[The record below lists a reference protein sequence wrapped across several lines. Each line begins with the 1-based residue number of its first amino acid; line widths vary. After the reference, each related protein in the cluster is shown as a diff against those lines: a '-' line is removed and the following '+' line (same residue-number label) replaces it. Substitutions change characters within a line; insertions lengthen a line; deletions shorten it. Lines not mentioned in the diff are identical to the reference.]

1 MSEAKPT
8 SQFLRKKV
16 AQINMT
22 NAKPTTTTNGAGG
35 HQTLNQVICELES
48 MQIPMVIRQSTQVWA
63 SNSQGYSNVHHQ
75 DVKETSRRRRLDQD
89 SESPRKD

>member
-8 SQFLRKKV
+8 SQYLRKKV

-22 NAKPTTTTNGAGG
+22 NAKPTTTTNGG
-35 HQTLNQVICELES
+35 HQTLNQVIRELEN
-48 MQIPMVIRQSTQVWA
+48 MQIPIVIRQSTQVWA
-63 SNSQGYSNVHHQ
+63 SNSLGYTNVHQ

>member
-8 SQFLRKKV
+8 SQYLRKKI

-22 NAKPTTTTNGAGG
+22 NAKPTTTTTNGG
-35 HQTLNQVICELES
+35 HQTLNQVIRELEN

-63 SNSQGYSNVHHQ
+63 SNSLGYTNVHQ

>member
-8 SQFLRKKV
+8 SQYLRKKV
-16 AQINMT
+16 AQVSMT
-22 NAKPTTTTNGAGG
+22 NAKPTATNVGGG
-35 HQTLNQVICELES
+35 HQTLNQVIRELEN
-48 MQIPMVIRQSTQVWA
+48 MQIPMVIRQSTQAWA
-63 SNSQGYSNVHHQ
+63 SNTLGYSNVHH

>member
-8 SQFLRKKV
+8 SQYLRKKV

-22 NAKPTTTTNGAGG
+22 NSKPTTTTNGG
-35 HQTLNQVICELES
+35 HQTLNQVIRELEN

-63 SNSQGYSNVHHQ
+63 SNSLGYTNVHQ

>member
-8 SQFLRKKV
+8 SQYLRKKV

-35 HQTLNQVICELES
+35 HQTLHQVIRELEN

-63 SNSQGYSNVHHQ
+63 STSQGYSNVHQ
-75 DVKETSRRRRLDQD
+75 DVKETSRRRLDQD

>member
-8 SQFLRKKV
+8 SQYLRKKV

-22 NAKPTTTTNGAGG
+22 NAKPTTSSNVGGG
-35 HQTLNQVICELES
+35 HQTLNQVIRELEN
-48 MQIPMVIRQSTQVWA
+48 MQVPMVIRQSTQVWA
-63 SNSQGYSNVHHQ
+63 SNTLGYSNVHH
-75 DVKETSRRRRLDQD
+75 DAKETSRRRRLDQD